1 MVLSR
6 VHSPPRR
13 GGVAPSASPTR
24 RSLNR
29 SSVEMFSRSDHSVCA
44 FGAATPPLRGGEYCG
59 FMLFFIFEDLPFN
72 PNRIRDERSRRVV
85 DRFCARDRDGL
96 TQHGFQT
103 IHSSLLRVYFDGEN
117 GMTVII
123 ACLAN
128 GLISGSSHE
137 IRTVIEV
144 S

>member
-1 MVLSR
+1 MWL
-6 VHSPPRR
+6 H
-13 GGVAPSASPTR
+13 
-24 RSLNR
+24 
-29 SSVEMFSRSDHSVCA
+29 A
-44 FGAATPPLRGGEYCG
+44 FFHFRY
-59 FMLFFIFEDLPFN
+59 LPFN

-85 DRFCARDRDGL
+85 DRLCARDRDGL

-128 GLISGSSHE
+128 SLIIGDSHE
-137 IRTVIEV
+137 IRTVIEGSGRRDEDKGENDDADHIV
-144 S
+144 LNGSPLKRP